1 MANTPTLG
9 FEEVLASLLWSPGL
23 LSDDLMV
30 FSFFEEDDDVEAE
43 DDKDV
48 NGDFILASSASISA
62 MASRSDFFDKEWRPR
77 RTKMEKK
84 SHTLVI
90 HMYKQRRLSCAL
102 GLFIKK
108 IL

>member
-30 FSFFEEDDDVEAE
+30 FAFFEEEDVEAE
-43 DDKDV
+43 DDND
-48 NGDFILASSASISA
+48 NGDFILASSASMTGAIVSA

-77 RTKMEKK
+77 RTKMEKE
-84 SHTLVI
+84 SHFGGSYV
-90 HMYKQRRLSCAL
+90 
-102 GLFIKK
+102 
-108 IL
+108 